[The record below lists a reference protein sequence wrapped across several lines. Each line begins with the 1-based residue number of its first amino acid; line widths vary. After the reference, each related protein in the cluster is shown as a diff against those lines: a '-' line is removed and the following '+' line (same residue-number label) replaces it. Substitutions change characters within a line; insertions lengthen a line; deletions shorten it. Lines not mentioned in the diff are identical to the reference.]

1 MQPLRGLRVRSDN
14 MNIFTTI
21 LVQPLAN
28 GLIFF
33 YKILWQNMGL
43 AIIVFSLFLRVV
55 LNPLTKPYMM
65 SMKKIKEAEP
75 QLKKLKEKYK
85 NDKTGLMK
93 AQADFY
99 KEKGINPG
107 AGCLPYLLQIVV
119 LIALF
124 SVFSKV
130 LVGGDGGMEKINSY
144 LYQPLRFQPGTELN
158 TEFLRYWDMTKPD
171 VIRLPGLKFPLPGPI
186 IILAALL
193 QLASSMMMLPAVK
206 IEEKMASRTSGKED
220 DMQAS
225 MQKSTTYM
233 FPLMTLVFGLS
244 FSSGLALYWAVFS
257 AFQVWQQYQT
267 SGWGGLSNIIWKA
280 KRYLKIN

>member
-1 MQPLRGLRVRSDN
+1 
-14 MNIFTTI
+14 MNIFNVI

-33 YKILWQNMGL
+33 YKILWENMGL
-43 AIIVFSLFLRVV
+43 AIIVFSLFLRFV

-65 SMKKIKEAEP
+65 SMKKIKDAEP

-130 LVGGDGGMEKINSY
+130 LVAGPGAIEKINSY
-144 LYQPLRFQPGTELN
+144 LYQPLKFKQEETLS
-158 TEFLRYWDMTKPD
+158 TQFLYMNITKPD
-171 VIRLPGLKFPLPGPI
+171 VFRIPNFPVPIPGPI
-186 IILAALL
+186 LLLAALL
-193 QLASSMMMLPAVK
+193 QLASSLMMLPAIK
-206 IEEKMASRTSGKED
+206 IEEKMASKTPEKGD

-225 MQKSTTYM
+225 MQKSTTYT
-233 FPLMTLVFGLS
+233 FPLMTLIFGMS

-257 AFQVWQQYQT
+257 AFQVWQQYKT
-267 SGWGGLSNIIWKA
+267 SGWGGLSNTIWKA

>member
-1 MQPLRGLRVRSDN
+1 MN
-14 MNIFTTI
+14 TNIFNLI

-28 GLIFF
+28 GLILF

-43 AIIVFSLFLRVV
+43 AIITFSLFLRFV
-55 LNPLTKPYMM
+55 LNPLTKPYMA
-65 SMKKIKEAEP
+65 SMKKIKDAEP

-85 NDKTGLMK
+85 NDKSGLMK

-107 AGCLPYLLQIVV
+107 AGCLPYLLQIIV

-130 LVGGDGGMEKINSY
+130 LVGGEGGMQTINSY
-144 LYQPLRFQPGTELN
+144 LYQPLKFNESEVLTTQ
-158 TEFLRYWDMTKPD
+158 FLYMDITKPD
-171 VIRLPGLKFPLPGPI
+171 VFKIPGFPIPIPGPI
-186 IILAALL
+186 LILAALL
-193 QLASSMMMLPAVK
+193 QLASSLMMAPVVK
-206 IEEKMASRTSGKED
+206 IEEKMASKTPGKED
-220 DMQAS
+220 DLQAS

-233 FPLMTLVFGLS
+233 FPAMTLIFGMS

-257 AFQVWQQYQT
+257 AFQVWQQYKT
-267 SGWGGLSNIIWKA
+267 SGWGGLSPFL
-280 KRYLKIN
+280 RKINLLKS

>member
-1 MQPLRGLRVRSDN
+1 
-14 MNIFTTI
+14 
-21 LVQPLAN
+21 
-28 GLIFF
+28 
-33 YKILWQNMGL
+33 MGL
-43 AIIVFSLFLRVV
+43 AIIVFSLFLRFI
-55 LNPLTKPYMM
+55 LNPLTKPYMV

-85 NDKTGLMK
+85 NNKTGLMK

-130 LVGGDGGMEKINSY
+130 LISGVGGMDKINSY
-144 LYQPLRFQPGTELN
+144 LYQPLKFKQEETLSTRFLYMN
-158 TEFLRYWDMTKPD
+158 ITKPD
-171 VIRLPGLKFPLPGPI
+171 VFKVPNFPVPIPGPI
-186 IILAALL
+186 LLLAALL
-193 QLASSMMMLPAVK
+193 QLASSMMMLPAIK
-206 IEEKMASRTSGKED
+206 IEEKMASKTSGKED

-233 FPLMTLVFGLS
+233 FPFMTLIFGMK

-257 AFQVWQQYQT
+257 AFQVWQQYKT
-267 SGWGGLSNIIWKA
+267 SGWGGLSNIIWKIKA
-280 KRYLKIN
+280 YLKIN

>member
-1 MQPLRGLRVRSDN
+1 MQSLWGLGLRSYY
-14 MNIFTTI
+14 MNIFNLI

-33 YKILWQNMGL
+33 YKVLGQNMGL
-43 AIIVFSLFLRVV
+43 AIIAFSLFLRFI
-55 LNPLTKPYMM
+55 LNPLTTPYMT
-65 SMKKIKEAEP
+65 SMKKIKDVEP

-107 AGCLPYLLQIVV
+107 AGCLPYLLQIIV

-130 LVGGDGGMEKINSY
+130 LVGGEGGMQTINSY
-144 LYQPLRFQPGTELN
+144 LYQPLRFQQGESLSTQ
-158 TEFLRYWDMTKPD
+158 FLYMNITKPD
-171 VIRLPGLKFPLPGPI
+171 VFRIPNFPIPIPGPI
-186 IILAALL
+186 LLLAALL
-193 QLASSMMMLPAVK
+193 QLASSLMMLPAVK
-206 IEEKMASRTSGKED
+206 LEEKMAAKTSGKQD
-220 DMQAS
+220 DLQVS
-225 MQKSTTYM
+225 MQKSTTYT
-233 FPLMTLVFGLS
+233 FPLMTLIFGMS

-257 AFQVWQQYQT
+257 AFQVWQQYKT
-267 SGWGGLSNIIWKA
+267 SGWGGLSNTVWKIKA
-280 KRYLKIN
+280 YLKTG

>member
-1 MQPLRGLRVRSDN
+1 MN
-14 MNIFTTI
+14 TNIFNLI

-28 GLIFF
+28 GLILF

-43 AIIVFSLFLRVV
+43 AIIVFSLFLRFV
-55 LNPLTKPYMM
+55 LNPLTKPYMT
-65 SMKKIKEAEP
+65 SMKKIKDVEP

-85 NDKTGLMK
+85 NDKTGLVK

-130 LVGGDGGMEKINSY
+130 LVSGPGGIEKINSY
-144 LYQPLRFQPGTELN
+144 LYQPLKFSQNDNISTW
-158 TEFLRYWDMTKPD
+158 FLYRDITTPD
-171 VIRLPGLKFPLPGPI
+171 KFVIKGLPVPIPGPI
-186 IILAALL
+186 LVLAVLF
-193 QLASSMMMLPAVK
+193 QLASSIMMLPAIK
-206 IEEKMASRTSGKED
+206 IEEKIAAKTPRKED
-220 DMQAS
+220 DLQAS
-225 MQKSTTYM
+225 MQKSTTYT
-233 FPLMTLVFGLS
+233 FPLMTLIFGMS

-257 AFQVWQQYQT
+257 AFQVWQQYKT
-267 SGWGGLSNIIWKA
+267 SGWGGLSPFL
-280 KRYLKIN
+280 RKINLLKS